1 MSGTRFS
8 EWTGSKT
15 LEEMVSAMKTA
26 LDCCAST
33 RGICAEC
40 PYYKTSM
47 NCASKMKKDAK
58 DLLVDLCKPL
68 SKSQNPLGQ
77 QQAPTRASILEDAR
91 KCVCGERERQYGSPE
106 NNFQTIAEL
115 WGIYCE
121 REFSAVDV
129 AVMMALL
136 KVARIK
142 SDPTKV
148 DSWVDG
154 CGYLACGGELGGKQ

>member
-1 MSGTRFS
+1 MLPN
-8 EWTGSKT
+8 E
-15 LEEMVSAMKTA
+15 LEERAVQMNTA
-26 LDCCAST
+26 LSCCASNSN
-33 RGICAEC
+33 ICDKC
-40 PYYKTSM
+40 PYKEVGSNCSNEMKWDAQKLIRDLYKS
-47 NCASKMKKDAK
+47 
-58 DLLVDLCKPL
+58 
-68 SKSQNPLGQ
+68 LGGVQKLAEQ
-77 QQAPTRASILEDAR
+77 QQTPTRASILEDAR
-91 KCVCGERERQYGSPE
+91 KCVCGEREEQYGSPE

>member
-1 MSGTRFS
+1 MLPN
-8 EWTGSKT
+8 E
-15 LEEMVSAMKTA
+15 LEERVVQMNTA
-26 LDCCAST
+26 LSCCASDSN
-33 RGICAEC
+33 ICDEC
-40 PYYKTSM
+40 PYQKVGM
-47 NCASKMKKDAK
+47 NCAAKMKWDAQK
-58 DLLVDLCKPL
+58 LIRDLYKPL
-68 SKSQNPLGQ
+68 GSAQKPAGQ
-77 QQAPTRASILEDAR
+77 QQAPTRESILEDAR
-91 KCVCGERERQYGSPE
+91 KCVCGEREEQYGSPE

>member
-15 LEEMVSAMKTA
+15 LEERVEQVSTA
-26 LDCCAST
+26 LSCCASDSN
-33 RGICAEC
+33 ICDEC
-40 PYYKTSM
+40 PYQKVGM
-47 NCASKMKKDAK
+47 NCAAEMKWDAQK
-58 DLLVDLCKPL
+58 LIRDLYKPL
-68 SKSQNPLGQ
+68 GSAQKPAEQ
-77 QQAPTRASILEDAR
+77 QQTPTRASILEDAR
-91 KCVCGERERQYGSPE
+91 KCVCGEREGQYGSPE

>member
-15 LEEMVSAMKTA
+15 LEERVTVMNTA
-26 LDCCAST
+26 LDRCASDAN
-33 RGICAEC
+33 ICDEC
-40 PYYKTSM
+40 PYYKAGID
-47 NCASKMKKDAK
+47 CASKMKKDAR
-58 DLLVDLCKPL
+58 DLLADLCKSL
-68 SKSQNPLGQ
+68 SKPQNPSEQ
-77 QQAPTRASILEDAR
+77 KQAPTRVSILEDAR
-91 KCVCGERERQYGSPE
+91 KCVCGEREGQYGSPE